1 VGGRRLA
8 LHVFTHDVF
17 QEANVM
23 NKKTVR
29 DLNLEGRQVL
39 VRVDF
44 NVPLDAHR
52 LITDDARIR
61 AALPT
66 ITYLAE
72 RGARLVL
79 MSHLG
84 RPKGKYDPRLSLAP
98 VSHHLQKLL
107 PDYRVRMASEVV
119 GPSADI
125 LVKDMEPGD
134 IVLLENLRFHPGE
147 KKGDSEFA
155 AALAAYGDDYV
166 NDAFGTCHRAH
177 ASMVAVPQAIR
188 AKGGA
193 AVAGFL
199 VEKEIE
205 FLGNAVN
212 NPVRPFFAILGGAK
226 VSDKIGVIRNLLAK
240 VDGLIIGGGMANT
253 FFAAKGYEM
262 GKSLVEQ
269 DAIPLAQE
277 LLAEAGDK
285 LHLPIDVVAAAGF
298 DADADAVI
306 VPADQAP
313 ADRMVLDIGPESIAH
328 FQQLLAPARTV
339 VWNGPLGVFEFPRF
353 AKGTFAIAQT
363 LADLPDAIT
372 IIGGGDSAAAIK
384 QAGLTDKVTHVS
396 TGGGASL
403 VFLEGKPL
411 PGIDVLDER

>member
-1 VGGRRLA
+1 
-8 LHVFTHDVF
+8 
-17 QEANVM
+17 M

-29 DLNLEGRQVL
+29 DLNPEGRRVL

-44 NVPLDAHR
+44 NVPLDEHQQ
-52 LITDDARIR
+52 ITDDARIR

-72 RGARLVL
+72 RGAKLVL

-84 RPKGKYDPRLSLAP
+84 RPKGQRDPRLSLAP
-98 VSHHLQKLL
+98 VSHHLQTLL
-107 PDYRVRMASEVV
+107 PDYRVRMASDVV
-119 GPSADI
+119 GPNVDI
-125 LVKDMEPGD
+125 LVQDMQPGD

-147 KKGDSEFA
+147 KKGDPEFA

-199 VEKEIE
+199 VEKEIA

-212 NPVRPFFAILGGAK
+212 HPVRPFFAILGGAK
-226 VSDKIGVIRNLLAK
+226 VSDKIGVIRNLLTK

-253 FFAAKGYEM
+253 FFAAQGYEM

-277 LLAEAGDK
+277 LLSEAGDK
-285 LHLPIDVVAAAGF
+285 LHLPIDVVAATEF
-298 DADADAVI
+298 SADADAII
-306 VPADQAP
+306 VPADQIP
-313 ADRMVLDIGPESIAH
+313 SDRMVLDIGPESIAH
-328 FQQLLAPARTV
+328 FQQLLAGAKTV

-363 LADLPDAIT
+363 LADLEDAIT

-384 QAGLTDKVTHVS
+384 EAGLTDRVTHVS

-411 PGIDVLDER
+411 PGIEVLDDK

>member
-1 VGGRRLA
+1 
-8 LHVFTHDVF
+8 
-17 QEANVM
+17 M

-29 DLNLEGRQVL
+29 DLTPAGRRVL

-44 NVPLDAHR
+44 NVPLDEHR

-84 RPKGKYDPRLSLAP
+84 RPKGQRDPRLSLAP

-119 GPSADI
+119 GPSVDI
-125 LVKDMEPGD
+125 LVKDMRPGD

-147 KKGDSEFA
+147 KKGDPQFA

-199 VEKEIE
+199 VEKEIQ

-212 NPVRPFFAILGGAK
+212 NPQRPFFAILGGAK
-226 VSDKIGVIRNLLAK
+226 VSDKIGVIRNLLTK

-253 FFAAKGYEM
+253 FFAAQGYEM
-262 GKSLVEQ
+262 GKSLVET
-269 DAIPLAQE
+269 DAIPLAQA
-277 LLAEAGDK
+277 LLAEAGEK
-285 LHLPIDVVAAAGF
+285 LHLPIDVVAATAF
-298 DADADAVI
+298 DANADAVI
-306 VPADQAP
+306 VPADQVP

-328 FQQLLAPARTV
+328 YQALLASAKTV

-363 LADLPDAIT
+363 LADLEDAIT

-411 PGIDVLDER
+411 PGIEVLDER

>member
-1 VGGRRLA
+1 
-8 LHVFTHDVF
+8 
-17 QEANVM
+17 M

-29 DLNLEGRQVL
+29 DLNPAGRRVL

-44 NVPLDAHR
+44 NVPLDKHR

-72 RGARLVL
+72 QGARLVL

-84 RPKGKYDPRLSLAP
+84 RPKGQRDPRLSLAP

-119 GPSADI
+119 GPSVDI
-125 LVKDMEPGD
+125 LVKDMRPGD

-147 KKGDSEFA
+147 KKGDLQFA

-199 VEKEIE
+199 VEKEIQ

-212 NPVRPFFAILGGAK
+212 NPQRPFFAILGGAK
-226 VSDKIGVIRNLLAK
+226 VSDKMGVIRNLLTK

-253 FFAAKGYEM
+253 FLAARGYEM
-262 GKSLVEQ
+262 GKSLVET
-269 DAIPLAQE
+269 DAIPLAQA
-277 LLAEAGDK
+277 LLAEAGEK
-285 LHLPIDVVAAAGF
+285 LHLPIDVVAATAF
-298 DADADAVI
+298 DANADAVI
-306 VPADQAP
+306 VPADQVP

-328 FQQLLAPARTV
+328 YQALLAPAKTV

-363 LADLPDAIT
+363 LADLEDAIT

-411 PGIDVLDER
+411 PGIEALDDRS

>member
-1 VGGRRLA
+1 
-8 LHVFTHDVF
+8 
-17 QEANVM
+17 M

-29 DLNLEGRQVL
+29 DLHPEGRRVL

-44 NVPLDAHR
+44 NVPLDEHR

-66 ITYLAE
+66 ITWLAE

-107 PDYRVRMASEVV
+107 PDYRVRMARDVI
-119 GPSADI
+119 GPSVDI

-147 KKGDSEFA
+147 KQGDPEFA

-177 ASMVAVPQAIR
+177 ASMVAAPQAIR
-188 AKGGA
+188 ARGGS

-226 VSDKIGVIRNLLAK
+226 VSDKIGVIRNLLSK

-253 FFAAKGYEM
+253 FFAAQGYEM
-262 GKSLVEQ
+262 GQSLVEK
-269 DAIPLAQE
+269 DAIPLAKE

-285 LHLPIDVVAAAGF
+285 LHLPIDVVAATEF
-298 DADADAVI
+298 SADADAVI
-306 VPADQAP
+306 VPADQVP
-313 ADRMVLDIGPESIAH
+313 PDRMVLDIGPESIAH
-328 FQQLLAPARTV
+328 FQQLLAPAKTV

-363 LADLPDAIT
+363 LADLQDAIT

-411 PGIDVLDER
+411 PGIDVLDDK

>member
-1 VGGRRLA
+1 
-8 LHVFTHDVF
+8 
-17 QEANVM
+17 M

-107 PDYRVRMASEVV
+107 PDYRVRMASDVV

-285 LHLPIDVVAAAGF
+285 LHLPIDIVAAAGF

>member
-1 VGGRRLA
+1 
-8 LHVFTHDVF
+8 
-17 QEANVM
+17 M

-107 PDYRVRMASEVV
+107 PDYRVRMASDVV

>member
-1 VGGRRLA
+1 
-8 LHVFTHDVF
+8 
-17 QEANVM
+17 M

-29 DLNLEGRQVL
+29 DLSPQGRRVL

-44 NVPLDAHR
+44 NVPLDEHQR
-52 LITDDARIR
+52 ITDDARIR

-72 RGARLVL
+72 RGAKLVL

-84 RPKGKYDPRLSLAP
+84 RPKGERDPRLSLAP
-98 VSHHLQKLL
+98 VGHHLQELL
-107 PDYRVRMASEVV
+107 PDYRVRMASDVI
-119 GPSADI
+119 GPNVDA
-125 LVKDMEPGD
+125 LVKAMESGD
-134 IVLLENLRFHPGE
+134 IVLLENLRFYPGE
-147 KKGDSEFA
+147 KKGDPEFA

-188 AKGGA
+188 AKGGS

-199 VEKEIE
+199 VEKEIA

-212 NPVRPFFAILGGAK
+212 HPVRPFFAILGGAK
-226 VSDKIGVIRNLLAK
+226 VSDKIGVIRNLLNK

-253 FFAAKGYEM
+253 FFAAQGFEM
-262 GKSLVEQ
+262 GKSLVETE
-269 DAIPLAQE
+269 AIPLAKE

-285 LHLPIDVVAAAGF
+285 LHLPIDVVAATEF
-298 DADADAVI
+298 NADAEVMI
-306 VPADQAP
+306 VPADQVP

-328 FQQLLAPARTV
+328 FQQLLAPAKTV

-363 LADLPDAIT
+363 LAGLEDAIT

-384 QAGLTDKVTHVS
+384 KAGLTDKVTHVS

-411 PGIDVLDER
+411 PGIDVLDDK

>member
-1 VGGRRLA
+1 
-8 LHVFTHDVF
+8 
-17 QEANVM
+17 M

-29 DLNLEGRQVL
+29 DLSPQGRRVL

-44 NVPLDAHR
+44 NVPLDEHQR
-52 LITDDARIR
+52 ITDDARIR

-72 RGARLVL
+72 RGAKLVL

-84 RPKGKYDPRLSLAP
+84 RPKGERDPRLSLAP
-98 VSHHLQKLL
+98 VGHHLQELL
-107 PDYRVRMASEVV
+107 PDYRVRMASDVI
-119 GPSADI
+119 GPDVDA
-125 LVKDMEPGD
+125 LVKAMESGD
-134 IVLLENLRFHPGE
+134 IVLLENLRFYPGE
-147 KKGDSEFA
+147 KKGDPEFA

-188 AKGGA
+188 AKGGS

-199 VEKEIE
+199 VEKEIA

-212 NPVRPFFAILGGAK
+212 HPVRPFFAILGGAK
-226 VSDKIGVIRNLLAK
+226 VSDKIGVIRNLLNK

-253 FFAAKGYEM
+253 FFAAQGFEM
-262 GKSLVEQ
+262 GKSLVEAE
-269 DAIPLAQE
+269 AIPLAKE

-285 LHLPIDVVAAAGF
+285 LHLPIDVVAATEF
-298 DADADAVI
+298 NADAEAMI
-306 VPADQAP
+306 VPADQVP

-328 FQQLLAPARTV
+328 FQQLLAPAKTV

-363 LADLPDAIT
+363 LAGLEDAIT

-384 QAGLTDKVTHVS
+384 KAGLTDKVTHVS

-411 PGIDVLDER
+411 PGIDVLDDK

>member
-1 VGGRRLA
+1 
-8 LHVFTHDVF
+8 
-17 QEANVM
+17 M

-29 DLNLEGRQVL
+29 ELNPEGRRVL

-44 NVPLDAHR
+44 NVPLDEHR
-52 LITDDARIR
+52 QITDDARIR

-72 RGARLVL
+72 RGAKLVL

-84 RPKGKYDPRLSLAP
+84 RPKGQRDPRLSLAP
-98 VSHHLQKLL
+98 VSHHLQSLL
-107 PDYRVRMASEVV
+107 PDYRVRMASDVV
-119 GPSADI
+119 GPNVDI
-125 LVKDMEPGD
+125 LVQDMQPGD

-147 KKGDSEFA
+147 KKGDPEFA

-199 VEKEIE
+199 VEKEIA

-212 NPVRPFFAILGGAK
+212 HPVRPFFAILGGAK
-226 VSDKIGVIRNLLAK
+226 VSDKIGVIRNLLTK

-253 FFAAKGYEM
+253 FFAAQGYEM

-269 DAIPLAQE
+269 DAIPLAQA

-285 LHLPIDVVAAAGF
+285 LHLPIDVVAATEF
-298 DADADAVI
+298 SADADAII
-306 VPADQAP
+306 VPADQIP
-313 ADRMVLDIGPESIAH
+313 SDRMVLDIGPESIAH
-328 FQQLLAPARTV
+328 FQQLLAGAKTV

-363 LADLPDAIT
+363 LADLENAIT

-384 QAGLTDKVTHVS
+384 EAGLIDRVTHVS

-411 PGIDVLDER
+411 PGIQVLDDK